1 VECPFCFSPLPDG
14 FRICPAC
21 GAYVGGNLQ
30 ALPGGHSLHDGC
42 YTIERVL
49 GRGGFGITYRAVHN
63 RLLMQVAIKELFL
76 EGSTRQED
84 GFVIPPA
91 GLGRDGLAEA
101 KAKFLEEARTLA
113 QFNHP
118 GIVRVIDVFEE
129 NNTAYLTME
138 YLAGETL
145 ARRIL
150 RQGRLPV
157 DEVEELARK
166 VAAALSVVH
175 AAGLLHRDVK
185 PENIFITND
194 GRVVLIDFGSARA
207 FVQGATTRYTRV
219 VTPGYAAPE
228 QYASQARVGP
238 PTDIYGLGAT
248 LYHALAGNPPLPAT
262 DRLLG
267 EPLPPLPDWVSPNLR
282 LAVERAL
289 ALNAAER
296 PQTVAEFLALLD
308 ARRGP
313 EGVAPVPIRPR
324 RLRPATDPDT
334 LNLKS
339 AGAISPH
346 IGAVADLAFS
356 PDGSLLASAS
366 TDKTIAIYDLGAG
379 TLRLVLQGHSAGVN
393 VVRFS
398 PDGELL
404 ASGSWDRT
412 VRLWSLAS
420 GKRVGMLLGHEDG
433 VYSLAFSPDGL
444 LLASAGFDKAVRLWT
459 VAERNLLRR
468 LRGHTD
474 AVLAVRFSPDGTL
487 LASGGLDGTL
497 RLWRPADGEG
507 VGTVRAHQWV
517 MAVEFDPGGELL
529 ATSGA
534 DGLVKLWGLPD
545 LALLGV
551 LKGHRDSVQALAFSP
566 KLEMSRLLA
575 SAAKDRTVCLWR
587 LADRTLL
594 HVLEDHPERVQA
606 VAFSPDG
613 RLLACGLADGS
624 IWFWNLG

>member
-1 VECPFCFSPLPDG
+1 MECPFCFSPLPDG
-14 FRICPAC
+14 VRVCPAC
-21 GAYVGGNLQ
+21 GAYVGSNLQ

-63 RLLMQVAIKELFL
+63 RLLMRVAIKELFP
-76 EGSTRQED
+76 EGATRQED
-84 GFVIPPA
+84 GFVVPPA

-101 KAKFLEEARTLA
+101 KEKFLEEARTLA

-129 NNTAYLTME
+129 NNTAYLAME
-138 YLAGETL
+138 YLGGETL

-157 DEVEELARK
+157 DEAEEVARK
-166 VAAALSVVH
+166 VAAALGVVH

-185 PENIFITND
+185 PENIFLTSD

-207 FVQGATTRYTRV
+207 FVQGATARYTRV

-248 LYHALAGNPPLPAT
+248 LYHALTGNPPPPAT

-267 EPLPPLPDWVSPNLR
+267 EALPPLPEWVPPNLR

-289 ALNAAER
+289 AVDAAER

-308 ARRGP
+308 ARP
-313 EGVAPVPIRPR
+313 APQGAAPLPARPR
-324 RLRPATDPDT
+324 RTRPVTSPST
-334 LNLKS
+334 LQLKP

-356 PDGSLLASAS
+356 PDGALLASAS
-366 TDKTIAIYDLGAG
+366 ADKTVAVYDLGAG
-379 TLRLVLQGHSAGVN
+379 TLRLMLQGHSAGVN
-393 VVRFS
+393 AVSFS
-398 PDGELL
+398 PDGQLL

-420 GKRVGMLLGHEDG
+420 GKRVGMLLGHEEG

-444 LLASAGFDKAVRLWT
+444 LLASAGFDKAVRLWA
-459 VAERNLLRR
+459 VAGRNLLRR

-474 AVLAVRFSPDGTL
+474 AVLAVAFSPDGTL
-487 LASGGLDGTL
+487 LASGSMDGTL

-507 VGTVRAHQWV
+507 MGAVRAHQWV
-517 MAVEFDPGGELL
+517 MAVEFDPAGELL

-534 DGLVKLWGLPD
+534 DGLVRLWRLPD
-545 LALLGV
+545 LTLLGV
-551 LKGHRDSVQALAFSP
+551 LKGHRDSVQAVAFAPDGS
-566 KLEMSRLLA
+566 LLA

-587 LADRTLL
+587 LADRALL
-594 HVLEDHPERVQA
+594 QVLEDHPERVQA
-606 VAFSPDG
+606 VAFAPDG

-624 IWFWNLG
+624 VWFWNLG